1 MDKRADNVTED
12 NVTNFKYRAIDQAVV
27 RPFNKEARVL
37 LQALK
42 SIWDLT
48 L

>member
-1 MDKRADNVTED
+1 MED

-27 RPFNKEARVL
+27 RSLTKEARLL
-37 LQALK
+37 LQALH
-42 SIWDLT
+42 SIWDIT